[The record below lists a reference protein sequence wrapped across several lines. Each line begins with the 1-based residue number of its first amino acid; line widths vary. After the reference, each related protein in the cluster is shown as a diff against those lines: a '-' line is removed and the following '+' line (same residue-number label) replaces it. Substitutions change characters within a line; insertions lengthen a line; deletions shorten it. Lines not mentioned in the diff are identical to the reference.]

1 MVPVSSL
8 LVQLFVYGHV
18 FMSSQFP
25 AAVSCNL
32 LGSSAGVIP
41 EWACSRK
48 GLVFPECI
56 TPFQH
61 LTQQLEGRVAASLIL
76 VGSKMILAS
85 PFVLCW
91 IRHRNAETD
100 EVLSAMQYVSRL
112 LTSKLESIHDSMNPT
127 QFYSTFEKSYFLDP
141 TLADKSPY
149 MSRVRL
155 GRDFLKVADF
165 ADLTQEPSLQ
175 PGDSGRIIIA
185 FTCYNTIQSPLRM
198 SRELPQE
205 LQSLMKESE
214 YAEFAECIT
223 KAASWSRKENHRY
236 YALSVFLWPL

>member
-76 VGSKMILAS
+76 VGSMMILAS

-112 LTSKLESIHDSMNPT
+112 LTCIFGYLVCEVLTNLREPILMSAL
-127 QFYSTFEKSYFLDP
+127 FEEYE
-141 TLADKSPY
+141 
-149 MSRVRL
+149 MSR
-155 GRDFLKVADF
+155 
-165 ADLTQEPSLQ
+165 
-175 PGDSGRIIIA
+175 IIL
-185 FTCYNTIQSPLRM
+185 SM
-198 SRELPQE
+198 SV
-205 LQSLMKESE
+205 
-214 YAEFAECIT
+214 IT
-223 KAASWSRKENHRY
+223 LIK
-236 YALSVFLWPL
+236 